1 MHLVSKISKS
11 PSFYVKFWF
20 WLVQN
25 ANLIFAGLYLHR
37 HPAEQA
43 KTDSLRLT
51 PLLENRKNAIEC
63 LNASSS
69 LKFSGL
75 RCYLLIWVFQ
85 SQRRHS
91 LSKKLR
97 RERSSGLAR
106 DSAPA
111 SAPLFYKRLHQRPP
125 SLYFRVWAGPEMI
138 IPDMNSSTAISKL
151 ILLPLL
157 LVARAFL
164 WPL

>member
-75 RCYLLIWVFQ
+75 RCYLLIWVRGAIL
-85 SQRRHS
+85 SQKKAEKRKKKGPCEIA
-91 LSKKLR
+91 LS
-97 RERSSGLAR
+97 
-106 DSAPA
+106 

-151 ILLPLL
+151 ILLSLL
-157 LVARAFL
+157 LVARLARAFL
-164 WPL
+164 WLL

>member
-91 LSKKLR
+91 LKKSWEEKEEGAL
-97 RERSSGLAR
+97 R
-106 DSAPA
+106 DSALPPRLL
-111 SAPLFYKRLHQRPP
+111 SFIKGSIKGRRLFTSEFGLVLKWSFRIWIPLRP
-125 SLYFRVWAGPEMI
+125 
-138 IPDMNSSTAISKL
+138 
-151 ILLPLL
+151 
-157 LVARAFL
+157 
-164 WPL
+164 